1 MLEDAHAALA
11 KRGNTDALKALIE
24 EYKELKE
31 ADYTHETWVKYEE
44 ALEAANGIVADN
56 SNKTQ
61 AEVDAAKDAL
71 KAAKEAL
78 VKAPVDPQLDKSKLQ
93 AAVDAA
99 KAKDEN
105 AYTTASYNAMEK
117 VLAEAEELLTNGK
130 DQAAIDAKAK
140 DLNDAVA
147 ALVERGNTDALKAL
161 IAEYKA
167 EGLKE
172 ADYTTDSWKA
182 YTDALTAAEKL

>member
-1 MLEDAHAALA
+1 
-11 KRGNTDALKALIE
+11 
-24 EYKELKE
+24 
-31 ADYTHETWVKYEE
+31 
-44 ALEAANGIVADN
+44 
-56 SNKTQ
+56 
-61 AEVDAAKDAL
+61 
-71 KAAKEAL
+71 
-78 VKAPVDPQLDKSKLQ
+78 
-93 AAVDAA
+93 
-99 KAKDEN
+99 
-105 AYTTASYNAMEK
+105 MEK

-182 YTDALTAAEKL
+182 YTGSGRRSEESVRRCSYSISKSRADQ

>member
-1 MLEDAHAALA
+1 MQRLA

-71 KAAKEAL
+71 KAAKRSSR
-78 VKAPVDPQLDKSKLQ
+78 KSSGRS
-93 AAVDAA
+93 AA
-99 KAKDEN
+99 
-105 AYTTASYNAMEK
+105 
-117 VLAEAEELLTNGK
+117 
-130 DQAAIDAKAK
+130 
-140 DLNDAVA
+140 
-147 ALVERGNTDALKAL
+147 
-161 IAEYKA
+161 
-167 EGLKE
+167 
-172 ADYTTDSWKA
+172 
-182 YTDALTAAEKL
+182 

>member
-1 MLEDAHAALA
+1 MQW
-11 KRGNTDALKALIE
+11 KKF
-24 EYKELKE
+24 
-31 ADYTHETWVKYEE
+31 
-44 ALEAANGIVADN
+44 
-56 SNKTQ
+56 
-61 AEVDAAKDAL
+61 
-71 KAAKEAL
+71 
-78 VKAPVDPQLDKSKLQ
+78 LQ
-93 AAVDAA
+93 
-99 KAKDEN
+99 KQK
-105 AYTTASYNAMEK
+105 
-117 VLAEAEELLTNGK
+117 ELLTNGK

-182 YTDALTAAEKL
+182 YTDALTAGRKSCERQQQS

>member
-1 MLEDAHAALA
+1 M
-11 KRGNTDALKALIE
+11 
-24 EYKELKE
+24 
-31 ADYTHETWVKYEE
+31 KYEE

-147 ALVERGNTDALKAL
+147 ALVERGNTDASERGRLHNRFL
-161 IAEYKA
+161 ESVHRCV
-167 EGLKE
+167 
-172 ADYTTDSWKA
+172 DSGRKSC
-182 YTDALTAAEKL
+182 ERQQQS

>member
-1 MLEDAHAALA
+1 MRQKQRR
-11 KRGNTDALKALIE
+11 KRIYNSFLQC
-24 EYKELKE
+24 
-31 ADYTHETWVKYEE
+31 
-44 ALEAANGIVADN
+44 NG
-56 SNKTQ
+56 
-61 AEVDAAKDAL
+61 
-71 KAAKEAL
+71 
-78 VKAPVDPQLDKSKLQ
+78 KSSCRSRR
-93 AAVDAA
+93 
-99 KAKDEN
+99 
-105 AYTTASYNAMEK
+105 TS
-117 VLAEAEELLTNGK
+117 TNGK

-182 YTDALTAAEKL
+182 YTDALTAAEKVVKDNSNLDQAAVDGGRKR